1 METLF
6 LFSSP
11 LFFLLFSWWPLH
23 GKIELGGYAIPI
35 SLPPH
40 VLALPHHWIVK
51 VNKYESLEGWTNA
64 SITTVFIV
72 SFTMRDMCAR
82 VYVFNSLL
90 KLYLMYKCIQTITKS
105 QWVRVREPL
114 ELLSAFVN
122 EFWLNDAGDGVC
134 TEAWTRDARCKAG
147 DEEVGWEMK
156 NRPAEGCDSEERVV
170 RVGVNRWIMM
180 IQFNQHLRWRANYVS
195 KNCHIPSASHA
206 K

>member
-1 METLF
+1 
-6 LFSSP
+6 
-11 LFFLLFSWWPLH
+11 
-23 GKIELGGYAIPI
+23 
-35 SLPPH
+35 
-40 VLALPHHWIVK
+40 
-51 VNKYESLEGWTNA
+51 
-64 SITTVFIV
+64 
-72 SFTMRDMCAR
+72 
-82 VYVFNSLL
+82 
-90 KLYLMYKCIQTITKS
+90 MYKCIQTITKS

-134 TEAWTRDARCKAG
+134 TEAWTCKGG

-156 NRPAEGCDSEERVV
+156 NRPAEGCECDSEERVV

-206 K
+206 MRLPSTGEVLRERSVRVEITGRYSIKNRPINKNEFAVVFKEHVKWITFFVLFCF